1 MDPDGRLPL
10 LLLHQS
16 FLKTN
21 ISSFFC
27 SLLLS
32 LSRDRERFDGVCLR
46 RKSVNEKY
54 YTARAHRYSVSIL
67 RAECIRLDF
76 VIHEEFDVRKAH
88 SHSRCKLGAAAARN
102 MKKEFINEN
111 ARHARKYSI
120 LATLKKVT
128 ELSWIQHGYG
138 GLCHAHPSSGVCILS
153 QSRHSISFYGHGIHK
168 NESLNEVSVDGK
180 FHTTTKS
187 YNIPYIH
194 ILCIRVRMDLI
205 KRPENLWPLTYIMA
219 AYTILACF
227 MWCSKELLYGF
238 NFRSPVS
245 DIHDFECEFARINSN
260 TRLDSHIP
268 QCDILMYLY
277 MCTMHSIN
285 VYVFIYYTYAL
296 SLIQRPTRH

>member
-1 MDPDGRLPL
+1 MMFFF
-10 LLLHQS
+10 
-16 FLKTN
+16 FLIHFRRCASRRAYDEGERKIRCRRKNSIVARWILTVAYRCCCCTSHFSKR
-21 ISSFFC
+21 IYPFFC

-187 YNIPYIH
+187 YNIP
-194 ILCIRVRMDLI
+194 
-205 KRPENLWPLTYIMA
+205 
-219 AYTILACF
+219 
-227 MWCSKELLYGF
+227 
-238 NFRSPVS
+238 
-245 DIHDFECEFARINSN
+245 
-260 TRLDSHIP
+260 
-268 QCDILMYLY
+268 
-277 MCTMHSIN
+277 
-285 VYVFIYYTYAL
+285 
-296 SLIQRPTRH
+296 

>member
-1 MDPDGRLPL
+1 MGLGLSARDSSYPTVHKKENYFFWHRLGWCFFSFSFTFAAVHHAEHTTKAKEKFVVGEKTVLLQDGSWRSPTAAAAAPVISQNEYILFFL
-10 LLLHQS
+10 L
-16 FLKTN
+16 
-21 ISSFFC
+21 
-27 SLLLS
+27 SLSLS

-153 QSRHSISFYGHGIHK
+153 QSRHSISLYGHGIHK

-187 YNIPYIH
+187 YNIP
-194 ILCIRVRMDLI
+194 
-205 KRPENLWPLTYIMA
+205 
-219 AYTILACF
+219 
-227 MWCSKELLYGF
+227 
-238 NFRSPVS
+238 
-245 DIHDFECEFARINSN
+245 
-260 TRLDSHIP
+260 
-268 QCDILMYLY
+268 
-277 MCTMHSIN
+277 
-285 VYVFIYYTYAL
+285 
-296 SLIQRPTRH
+296 